1 MKRFVYL
8 AGLMTL
14 LVGCVGNVTPKPD
27 SVSMQT
33 IRDDSSYC
41 YGLAMVGMDSV
52 INSRLGIHPEHL
64 LHLATVDPE
73 ATITLPEH
81 LYIPGRYSPLL
92 LKIIYEAYLWE
103 GSPHDYASQ
112 VMYTC
117 VL

>member
-1 MKRFVYL
+1 MKRFIYL
-8 AGLMTL
+8 VGLMTI
-14 LVGCVGNVTPKPD
+14 LVGCVSILARNPN

-64 LHLATVDPE
+64 LHLAVVDPE

-81 LYIPGRYSPLL
+81 LYIPDRYSPLL

-103 GSPHDYASQ
+103 GSPHEYANQ

>member
-1 MKRFVYL
+1 MKRSIYL
-8 AGLMTL
+8 VGLMTL
-14 LVGCVGNVTPKPD
+14 LVGCVGNADRSPN
-27 SVSMQT
+27 SVSLQT

-64 LHLATVDPE
+64 LHLAAVDPE

-81 LYIPGRYSPLL
+81 LYVPDRYSPLL

-103 GSPHDYASQ
+103 GSPHEYARR
-112 VMYTC
+112 VMHTC
-117 VL
+117 AL

>member
-1 MKRFVYL
+1 MKRFIYL
-8 AGLMTL
+8 VGLMTFL
-14 LVGCVGNVTPKPD
+14 AGCVANMDHSQGTA
-27 SVSMQT
+27 SMQT
-33 IRDDSSYC
+33 DRGERSYC

-64 LHLATVDPE
+64 LHLAVVDPE

-81 LYIPGRYSPLL
+81 LYIPSRYSPLL
-92 LKIIYEAYLWE
+92 LKVIYEAYLWE
-103 GSPHDYASQ
+103 GSPHEYASQ